1 MRRQYFPYTDLEEC
15 RDGMWKI
22 VTGQAKLKN
31 MTAAADLMKRPDDF
45 EGAMLSVFERWP
57 NSCLHNLTAEDTNRL
72 AWLGHAGCFLAVGS
86 PEENTRCGWHTL
98 TGQEQDE
105 ANAAA
110 QRALDAWIEANSE
123 EPPLLRLMG
132 GWDA

>member
-1 MRRQYFPYTDLEEC
+1 MRRQYFPHTELEEC

-22 VTGQAKLKN
+22 VGGKVKAKNSQAS
-31 MTAAADLMKRPDDF
+31 ADLMRNTSAFVSAMMRAF
-45 EGAMLSVFERWP
+45 EEWP

-98 TGQEQDE
+98 TVQEQDA

-110 QRALDAWIEANSE
+110 QEALDAWIEANSE
-123 EPPLLRLMG
+123 EPPLLKIMG
-132 GWDA
+132 AYNA

>member
-1 MRRQYFPYTDLEEC
+1 MQRQYFPHTELEEC

-22 VTGQAKLKN
+22 VGGKVKAAN
-31 MTAAADLMKRPDDF
+31 MKAAAELMRDPPAFISAMVRAF
-45 EGAMLSVFERWP
+45 EEWP

-72 AWLGHAGCFLAVGS
+72 AWLGHAGCFLATGS

-98 TGQEQDE
+98 SPAEQDA

-110 QRALDAWIEANSE
+110 QTALDAWIEANSE
-123 EPPLLRLMG
+123 EPPLLKIMG
-132 GWDA
+132 GNHA